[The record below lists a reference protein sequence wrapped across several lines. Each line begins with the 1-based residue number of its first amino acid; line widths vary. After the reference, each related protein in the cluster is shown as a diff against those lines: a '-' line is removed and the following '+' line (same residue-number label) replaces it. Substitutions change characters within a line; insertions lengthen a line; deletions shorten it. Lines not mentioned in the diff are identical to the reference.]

1 MVVKALPDAPTEKF
15 GFDTVFDG
23 GGHVIAASPRP
34 KRTYTAEEV
43 EQISKAAEAQA
54 QAQAMAG
61 IAQRHAEALAVIA
74 RACQQAL
81 PKLAEVAHEHRVGSA
96 ELALACAQAIA
107 AAALDK
113 FPQAPVQAALASLAR
128 EIEAAPRLIV
138 SCDAELAE
146 SLQASLDETAQAV
159 GYPGAIQVR
168 TDPAAAPRAFTL
180 DFGDGSASF
189 DPQAATERVSQ
200 ALHAALAAEGL
211 HAEPLIPGAAGDPES

>member
-1 MVVKALPDAPTEKF
+1 MAVKTLPEGPAEKF
-15 GFDTVFDG
+15 RFDTVFDG

-43 EQISKAAEAQA
+43 EQIRQAAEAQG

-61 IAQRHAEALAVIA
+61 IAQRHAEALAGIA

-81 PKLAEVAHEHRVGSA
+81 PRLAEVAHEHRVGSA
-96 ELALACAQAIA
+96 ELSLACAQAIA

-146 SLQASLDETAQAV
+146 GLQAALEETAQAV

-168 TDPAAAPRAFTL
+168 TDAAASPRAFTL

-189 DPQAATERVSQ
+189 DPQAAAERVSQ

-211 HAEPLIPGAAGDPES
+211 HAEPLIPGAAGETP